1 MLQTMEVKQKDYTI
15 VRTKADYDRMMT
27 HIEYHDYL
35 AFDVESTGV
44 NVRKDRVIG
53 YSVSGAEGVGYYL
66 PILYWCVF
74 DEKLK
79 EFPRTWDYI
88 KPLQVLCRKELLMWN
103 ASFDVR
109 ITRNNLGINLMDALT
124 ADVMLMKHTV
134 EEDGKFKLKE
144 VAIEKQHIL
153 GLDMEKEANEEQIAL
168 KANVAKNGGSTTKT
182 NYEMYKADLDVMGPY
197 AAADTD
203 LTLRLGNYYMGRLE
217 EEGLSDFFFDEEV
230 MPLYKEVTIK
240 MEDKG
245 IVLDL
250 DLINKT
256 DDSIKQDLV
265 KLETQVIDEL
275 LETKEFNSW
284 LTNTAR
290 EKFPPKKTG
299 SFAQQLIQRSSML
312 KRNLPQSPKTG
323 KYSLT
328 KANLM
333 KLPEC
338 LEKLF
343 LLDFESLLPED
354 FEALNCE
361 GISISMW
368 KEKEGNYINISSK
381 KQMGDFVF
389 DYMGIEPLTKTAK
402 GAPQFNDAMIQHL
415 ADEYNFEWA
424 KTLSNYNKLVKIK
437 GAYIDRFL
445 DAQEDGVFYPYFK
458 QHGTISGRFSS
469 DLQQLPRPME
479 EGEGEEIVRKYVN
492 EIRAFFIAKEGRKFV
507 DADYE
512 SLEPHVFSDVSGDEG
527 LRNIFRKGHDF
538 YSTIAI
544 ATEKLEGVSADK
556 KALNYLGKV
565 NKPLRQSAKAY
576 SLGIPYGLSPY
587 ALSKSLDVDIEE
599 AQRLYDGYLGGFPEL
614 RKWMDNSKDFVHK
627 NGYIK
632 TKLGRCRHLPK
643 VKELYEVHGEKLLD
657 FKYRN
662 KLQAQYQR
670 IHRLSKAEA
679 KDKVTN
685 IYRDYKNGVNNSR
698 NFQIQGLSAS
708 IVNRAMIQINREL
721 INREI
726 DGWVCAT
733 VHDQIIVD
741 CPEERIEECKELV
754 EDIMCNIVKLS
765 VDLKAPPEESINF
778 RDGH

>member
-1 MLQTMEVKQKDYTI
+1 
-15 VRTKADYDRMMT
+15 
-27 HIEYHDYL
+27 
-35 AFDVESTGV
+35 
-44 NVRKDRVIG
+44 
-53 YSVSGAEGVGYYL
+53 
-66 PILYWCVF
+66 
-74 DEKLK
+74 
-79 EFPRTWDYI
+79 
-88 KPLQVLCRKELLMWN
+88 MWN

-109 ITRNNLGINLMDALT
+109 ITRNNLGVDLLDALI

-134 EEDGKFKLKE
+134 EEEGKFRLKE
-144 VAIEKQHIL
+144 VAIEKQHVL

-203 LTLRLGNYYMGRLE
+203 LTLRLGNYYMKRLRE
-217 EEGLSDFFFDEEV
+217 ENLESFFFDDEV

-245 IVLDL
+245 ISLDL
-250 DLINKT
+250 DLINNT
-256 DDSIKQDLV
+256 DGEIKKDLTR
-265 KLETQVIDEL
+265 LERQVVDEL
-275 LETKEFNSW
+275 IQTSEFNDW
-284 LTNTAR
+284 LRHAAT

-299 SFAQQLIQRSSML
+299 NFAQRLIDGSSICRMIP
-312 KRNLPQSPKTG
+312 KSPKTG

-328 KANLM
+328 KKNIMA
-333 KLPEC
+333 LPEC
-338 LEKLF
+338 LEKMF
-343 LLDFESLLPED
+343 LLDFEALLPED
-354 FEALNCE
+354 FKALNCVDV
-361 GISISMW
+361 SIEMW
-368 KEKEGNYINISSK
+368 KESEGNYINISSK

-389 DYMGIEPLTKTAK
+389 NFMDIPPLTKTSK
-402 GAPQFNDAMIQHL
+402 GSPQFNDDMIQHL
-415 ADEYNFEWA
+415 VDVHNFNWA

-445 DAQEDGVFYPYFK
+445 DAHEDGIFYPYFK
-458 QHGTISGRFSS
+458 QHGTISGRYSS

-479 EGEGEEIVRKYVN
+479 EGEADEIVRKYVN
-492 EIRAFFIAKEGRKFV
+492 EIRAFFIAREGRKFV

-512 SLEPHVFSDVSGDEG
+512 SLEPHVFSDVSNDEG
-527 LRNIFRKGHDF
+527 LRDIFRKGHDF

-556 KALNYLGKV
+556 QAENYLGRV

-576 SLGIPYGLSPY
+576 SLGVPYGLTPY
-587 ALSKSLDVDIEE
+587 ALSMSLGVSLEE

-614 RKWMDNSKDFVHK
+614 KKWMDYSKDFVHK

-643 VKELYEVHGEKLLD
+643 VKELYDIHGENLLD

-662 KLQAQYQR
+662 KLQAKYQR
-670 IHRLSKAEA
+670 TYRMSKAEA

-685 IYRDYKNGVNNSR
+685 MYRDYKNGVNNSR

-708 IVNRAMIQINREL
+708 IVNRAMIKINREL
-721 INREI
+721 IERDI
-726 DGWVCAT
+726 DAWVCAT

-741 CPEERIEECKELV
+741 CPEEKIEECKELV
-754 EDIMCNIVKLS
+754 ENIMCNVVKLS